1 MNLGKN
7 LSSLQSTNPA
17 LFNRLVDHPEIAVV
31 DCFFQLESLQFHTL
45 HYIVE
50 QLIAAG
56 FSKECISEATKIY
69 LDC

>member
-1 MNLGKN
+1 MSLGEN
-7 LSSLQSTNPA
+7 LSSLQSTHPT
-17 LFNRLVDHPEIAVV
+17 LFNRLVEHPEIAVV
-31 DCFFQLESLQFHTL
+31 DCYFQLESLQFHTL